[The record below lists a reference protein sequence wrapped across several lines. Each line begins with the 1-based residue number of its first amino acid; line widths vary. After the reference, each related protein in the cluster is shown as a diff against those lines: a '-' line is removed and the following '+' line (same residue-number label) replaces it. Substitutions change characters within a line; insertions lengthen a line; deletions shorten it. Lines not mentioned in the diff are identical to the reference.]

1 MSDAA
6 KKDAKASEKPPV
18 VENTENLKILAAIG
32 YLGILFLVPYLTNPK
47 SEFAVFHAN
56 QGLLLFIAAAIVN
69 IAGMIPIIGW
79 FIILPVGN
87 ILVLVLFIIGIV
99 SALQGQMKRLPVIG
113 GYDLLKVEK

>member
-56 QGLLLFIAAAIVN
+56 QGLLLFI
-69 IAGMIPIIGW
+69 
-79 FIILPVGN
+79 
-87 ILVLVLFIIGIV
+87 IGIV
-99 SALQGQMKRLPVIG
+99 SALQGQMKRLPAIG